1 MIACAYRSHL
11 KPHLFIDEQGGVPEL
26 GAGEVVGGVTLVAED
41 SHGRWR
47 RQAQERQSQHE
58 RRHSSINFGAKIK
71 SKRGV
76 L

>member
-11 KPHLFIDEQGGVPEL
+11 KPHLFIDEQAGVPEL
-26 GAGEVVGGVTLVAED
+26 CAGEVVGGVALVAED
-41 SHGRWR
+41 SQGRWR
-47 RQAQERQSQHE
+47 CQAQERQSQQE
-58 RRHSSINFGAKIK
+58 RRHSSNNFGAKIK